1 MKNVLVVTNINAG
14 RKKALKYKKQM
25 IKFVLKHTSN
35 FKFVDL
41 DQLKETDVN
50 QFDVILV
57 MGGDGTVNKV
67 LPFMVNTGKTL
78 GIIPC
83 GTANLL
89 AANLG
94 LSSDFKKNLKIIDK
108 GFVRRVD
115 TIGVN
120 EYLSSL
126 RIGFGYD
133 ADIICKTPQ
142 SLKNKFGYFAYF
154 IAGIIFGWR
163 LKKKNYKLII
173 DGAERETEA
182 SCVIVANCPNMYKK
196 MAYVGNKSKPDD
208 GELEIF
214 ILKTTN
220 PVRYFFEFLGILL
233 NLRINN
239 GAAEYLKGKNIKIE
253 AAWLVGHID
262 GEKKIFKEDINFGI
276 IPKSLNVFSKN

>member
-1 MKNVLVVTNINAG
+1 MKNVLIVTNFNAG
-14 RKKALKYKKQM
+14 RKKALKYKKQV
-25 IKFVLKHTSN
+25 IKFVLKHTN
-35 FKFVDL
+35 QFKFVDIDEL
-41 DQLKETDVN
+41 RETDVN
-50 QFDVILV
+50 LYDVVLV

-67 LPFMVNTGKTL
+67 LPFMVNTDKTL

-108 GFVRRVD
+108 GFVRKIDSVA
-115 TIGVN
+115 IN

-126 RIGFGYD
+126 RTGFGYD

-163 LKKKNYKLII
+163 LKKKNYKLTI
-173 DGAERETEA
+173 DRVEKETDA
-182 SCVIVANCPNMYKK
+182 SCIIVANCPNMYKK
-196 MAYVGNKSKPDD
+196 MAYVGNSSKPDD

-233 NLRINN
+233 NLRRNN
-239 GAAEYLKGKNIKIE
+239 GAAEYLKGQNIKIE
-253 AAWLVGHID
+253 ASWLVGHVD
-262 GEKKIFKEDINFGI
+262 GEKKIFKDDVKFSVK
-276 IPKSLNVFSKN
+276 PKSLNVFSKN